1 MLLKSFG
8 DPRARYCVKFILP
21 VSHDSSSLIFET
33 VLMYCNTR
41 RVVAKVLFTF
51 RKATQCCTKES
62 PYLTYRWIAF
72 RCAYLIV
79 TDRFGKFF
87 LRKPL
92 RFWRRYRFGL

>member
-21 VSHDSSSLIFET
+21 VANDGGYLIFES
-33 VLMYCNTR
+33 VYMYCSTR
-41 RVVAKVLFTF
+41 RQVARVLFIF
-51 RKATQCCTKES
+51 RRATRCCSKSS

-72 RCAYLIV
+72 RCAYVIV

-87 LRKPL
+87 LRKPF
-92 RFWRRYRFGL
+92 RFWLRYKFGL